1 MSPCKDRGSQN
12 HSMQKQPTQRNKRVK
27 DHLQLVTPIAKHYAQ
42 RCGVDADDL
51 RQVGILGLL
60 RAAEN
65 FNTDR
70 CTPFKAFARPH
81 IRGAILHYLRDN
93 ASVVR
98 FPRRQQTDK
107 EMNES
112 GQQCYGALLR
122 RVYCCDETVADTKSE
137 SIEEMEQ
144 VERSRLVQEALK
156 SLRSPERSAIQE
168 VVLDGRS
175 LRAAG
180 RGAGVSAMT
189 MQRRVKR
196 GLSWLRLKLEPQL
209 WTD

>member
-1 MSPCKDRGSQN
+1 
-12 HSMQKQPTQRNKRVK
+12 MQKQTTQRNQRVK
-27 DHLQLVTPIAKHYAQ
+27 DHLQLVTPIARHYAQ
-42 RCGVDADDL
+42 RCGIDADDL
-51 RQVGILGLL
+51 RQVGLMGLL

-65 FNTDR
+65 FNTER

-98 FPRRQQTDK
+98 FPRRLQSDK

-112 GQQCYGALLR
+112 GKQCHGLLLR
-122 RVYCCDETVADTKSE
+122 RVYCGDETVADTKSE
-137 SIEEMEQ
+137 TIEEIDQM
-144 VERSRLVQEALK
+144 ERSRLIQEALK

-180 RGAGVSAMT
+180 RVAGVSAMT

-196 GLSWLRLKLEPQL
+196 GLSRLRLKLEPQL
-209 WTD
+209 WAD

>member
-1 MSPCKDRGSQN
+1 MSPCQDRGSRN
-12 HSMQKQPTQRNKRVK
+12 HSMQKQTTQRNQRVK
-27 DHLQLVTPIAKHYAQ
+27 DHLQLVTPIARHYAQ
-42 RCGVDADDL
+42 RCGIDADDL
-51 RQVGILGLL
+51 RQVGLMGLL

-65 FNTDR
+65 FNTER

-98 FPRRQQTDK
+98 FPRRKQTDK

-112 GQQCYGALLR
+112 GQRCFGALLR

-137 SIEEMEQ
+137 TIEEIDQM
-144 VERSRLVQEALK
+144 ERSRLIQEALK

-180 RGAGVSAMT
+180 RVAGVSAMT

-196 GLSWLRLKLEPQL
+196 GLSRLRLKLEPQL
-209 WTD
+209 WAD